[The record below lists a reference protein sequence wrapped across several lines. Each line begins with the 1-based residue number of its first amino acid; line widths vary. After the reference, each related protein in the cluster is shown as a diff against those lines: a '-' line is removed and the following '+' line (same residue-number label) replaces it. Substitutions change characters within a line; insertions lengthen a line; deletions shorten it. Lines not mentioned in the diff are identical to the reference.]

1 MSILRIS
8 ANFVTPNT
16 RELRL
21 YACYGARRPEI
32 CTPKMAHFSSGRCQ
46 KSKKMKLTG
55 TLENRRKA
63 TNCRI
68 KKSCT
73 ALKNGLCGI
82 KKYLIST
89 SIQQK
94 NAYRGVGVHFKKMR
108 KSITTRECSLLNKK
122 NKLPNHSFSV
132 VISRK
137 LKIGN

>member
-8 ANFVTPNT
+8 ANFATPNT

-21 YACYGARRPEI
+21 YPCYGDRRPEI

-46 KSKKMKLTG
+46 KSKKMKLSG

-63 TNCRI
+63 TNFRI

-73 ALKNGLCGI
+73 APKNGLCAI

-94 NAYRGVGVHFKKMR
+94 NAYHGVGVHFKKMQ
-108 KSITTRECSLLNKK
+108 KNVITRECSLKIKK
-122 NKLPNHSFSV
+122 INYQITRFVSLFREN
-132 VISRK
+132 
-137 LKIGN
+137 